1 MTTSTLKNL
10 IEIFDVTPVPADA
23 AGAGAA
29 ARFTGESDGGERD
42 VVDGSPMLAQSIVAA
57 GKALPGRTVRSAHAL
72 FVGAARPDLP
82 LEFTVTTVR
91 AGRSF
96 ASAVVTVAQHDPA
109 THRDRTCVTVTVLLD
124 NPQPDLIRRDHPAG
138 QPSGY
143 ASGATSAGPGAAT
156 PVRMPL
162 PGRELRVEDV
172 RDLNDPGEVGPPVVD
187 AWLRYD
193 IVPDRDDLRRALLSQ
208 FTGHLSISTA
218 FRAHEGIGTS
228 QAHHAVS
235 TAPMG
240 IGISFHDPVGWDG
253 WLRYHHESTFAGAG
267 MAYVRGQVLTDD
279 GRILASFTQD
289 AMIRSIDAGAAGMAA
304 RSRL

>member
-1 MTTSTLKNL
+1 MTSTLENL
-10 IEIFDVTPVPADA
+10 IEIFDVTPADDGGDGDGD
-23 AGAGAA
+23 GAGD
-29 ARFTGESDGGERD
+29 ARYTGASDGGERD
-42 VVDGSPMLAQSIVAA
+42 VVDGSQMLAQSIVAA

-72 FVGAARPDLP
+72 FAGAARPDRP
-82 LEFTVTTVR
+82 LEFTVTPVR

-96 ASAVVTVAQHDPA
+96 ASAVVTVTQGG
-109 THRDRTCVTVTVLLD
+109 RTCVTATVLLD
-124 NPQPDLIRRDHPAG
+124 NPQPDVVRHDHPAG

-143 ASGATSAGPGAAT
+143 VSGEPSAGPEAAR
-156 PVRMPL
+156 PVAMPL

-193 IVPDRDDLRRALLSQ
+193 IVPERDDLRRALLAH
-208 FTGHLSISTA
+208 FTGHLSVSTTL
-218 FRAHEGIGTS
+218 RAHEGIGTS
-228 QAHHAVS
+228 QAHHTVS

-267 MAYVRGQVLTDD
+267 MAYVRGQVLTDG

-289 AMIRSIDAGAAGMAA
+289 AMIRALDTAAAGKAA

>member
-1 MTTSTLKNL
+1 VTRSTLTHL
-10 IEIFDVTPVPADA
+10 IEIFDVTQAGEADA
-23 AGAGAA
+23 DGK
-29 ARFTGESDGGERD
+29 ARFTGDSDGGERD
-42 VVDGSPMLAQSIVAA
+42 VVDGSQLLAQSIVAA
-57 GKALPGRTVRSAHAL
+57 GKALPGRTARSAHAL
-72 FVGAARPDLP
+72 FVGAARPDRP
-82 LEFTVTTVR
+82 LAFTVTPVR

-109 THRDRTCVTVTVLLD
+109 TQRMRTCVTATVLLD
-124 NPQPDLIRRDHPAG
+124 NPQPDVIRRDHPAA

-143 ASGATSAGPGAAT
+143 ASGAPSAGPGAAT

-172 RDLNDPGEVGPPVVD
+172 RDLNDPGETGPPVVD

-193 IVPDRDDLRRALLSQ
+193 IVPGRDDLRRALLAH
-208 FTGHLSISTA
+208 FTGHLSISAT
-218 FRAHEGIGTS
+218 FRAHAGIGTS
-228 QAHHAVS
+228 QAHHTVS
-235 TAPMG
+235 TAPLG

-267 MAYVRGQVLTDD
+267 MAYVRGQVLTES

-289 AMIRSIDAGAAGMAA
+289 AMIRALDTEAAGLAA

>member
-1 MTTSTLKNL
+1 MTDSTLKNL
-10 IEIFDVTPVPADA
+10 IEIFDVTHVPGDEAA
-23 AGAGAA
+23 AGGA
-29 ARFTGESDGGERD
+29 ARFTGDSDGGERD
-42 VVDGSPMLAQSIVAA
+42 VVDGSQMLAQSIVAA
-57 GKALPGRTVRSAHAL
+57 GKALPGRTARSAHAL
-72 FVGAARPDLP
+72 FVGAARPGRP
-82 LEFTVTTVR
+82 LEFTVTPVR

-96 ASAVVTVAQHDPA
+96 ASAVVTVAQG
-109 THRDRTCVTVTVLLD
+109 DRTCVTATVLLD
-124 NPQPDLIRRDHPAG
+124 SPQPDVIRHDRPAG
-138 QPSGY
+138 QPSGCS
-143 ASGATSAGPGAAT
+143 SGAPSAGPGAAN

-172 RDLNDPGEVGPPVVD
+172 RDLGAPGEVGPPVVD

-193 IVPDRDDLRRALLSQ
+193 IVPGRDDLRRALLSH
-208 FTGHLSISTA
+208 FTGHLSISAT

-228 QAHHAVS
+228 QAHHTVS

-267 MAYVRGQVLTDD
+267 MAYVRGQLLTED
-279 GRILASFTQD
+279 GRLLASFTQD
-289 AMIRSIDAGAAGMAA
+289 AMIRALDAGAAGMTA